1 MKRFVA
7 FLSVLVATTASA
19 AIDFKPY
26 TLRTFDGQQHQAEIG
41 TLPVS
46 GKIELSVI
54 RLRSTS
60 TLPASPVVFL
70 SPGPGIAA
78 SVLGRVSVY
87 FALFERI
94 RASADII
101 LLDARGEGMSK
112 PNLDECTP
120 GPMPGE
126 PFASEESLVSAYAAS
141 VGHCAAEWR
150 ARGIDLRE
158 FTTDARAEDVDRLRR
173 AIGAERVSILAF
185 SYGTEVAVSLLR
197 RHPEAIDRAVLAATD
212 AGAVNLR
219 VSPDIVDA
227 QLYKLGLLA
236 GGDLRASISSLLA
249 DFEKH
254 PREIAI
260 RDGKGVSHKMRV
272 GKAALQLL
280 LAARIADSGGAAMLP
295 ALVDSLTRGDTSIL
309 ELIAQ
314 KFAAGFQTG
323 MTLVGRA
330 IDCSTPI
337 LDPTRVSGTEI
348 LGDARNIYLDPQV
361 CAAIVPGNAKR
372 KAPVPPPLRSSA
384 PVLFISGTLDANA
397 PPFFAEM
404 LRWGL
409 PAARHV
415 IVTNGFHETLPSD
428 EVQKVVA
435 AFLRGEDIG
444 SPAIVFE
451 PPKFLSVE
459 EARSAAAR
467 SR

>member
-7 FLSVLVATTASA
+7 FLSVLIATAASA

-26 TLRTFDGQQHQAEIG
+26 TLRTFDGQQHQAEVG
-41 TLPVS
+41 TLRVS
-46 GKIELSVI
+46 GTIELSVI
-54 RLRSTS
+54 RLRSASTS
-60 TLPASPVVFL
+60 PGSPVVFL

-78 SVLGRVSVY
+78 SVLGRVPVY

-94 RASADII
+94 RASADVI

-112 PNLDECTP
+112 PNLDECTS
-120 GPMPGE
+120 GPMPSE
-126 PFASEESLVSAYAAS
+126 PFASAASLVSAYAAS
-141 VGHCAAEWR
+141 VGHCAADWR

-158 FTTDARAEDVDRLRR
+158 FTTDARADDVDRLRR
-173 AIGAERVSILAF
+173 AIGADRVSILAF

-197 RHPEAIDRAVLAATD
+197 RYPETIDRAVVAAAD
-212 AGAVNLR
+212 AGAVNSR
-219 VSPDIVDA
+219 VSPEIVDA

-236 GGDLRASISSLLA
+236 GRDLHASISRLLA
-249 DFEKH
+249 DFEKR

-260 RDGKGVSHKMRV
+260 RDAQGVSHKMRI
-272 GKAALQLL
+272 GRAALQLL

-314 KFAAGFQTG
+314 RFAAGFQTG

-330 IDCSTPI
+330 IDCSTP
-337 LDPTRVSGTEI
+337 LLEPTRASGAET
-348 LGDARNIYLDPQV
+348 LGNVRNIYLDPRV
-361 CAAIVPGNAKR
+361 CAAIVPGAKR
-372 KAPVPPPLRSSA
+372 NANVPPPLRASV

-397 PPFFAEM
+397 PPFFAET
-404 LRWGL
+404 LRWGM
-409 PAARHV
+409 PNARHV
-415 IVTNGFHETLPSD
+415 IVTNGFHETLPSSD
-428 EVQKVVA
+428 VQKVVA

-451 PPKFLSVE
+451 PPKFLSIE
-459 EARSAAAR
+459 EARSAAGQ